1 MNGLDAEI
9 KKYVKRVR
17 RRLSEKA
24 VLQMLLFGML
34 AGFGAAVVISLISLF
49 VPWYFAV
56 QYALIAVAAGVVAGM
71 VLGILKRPDMKQ
83 AALRLDA
90 QGFQERLITS

>member
-34 AGFGAAVVISLISLF
+34 AGFGAAVVISLISLCTDRSGGRSRGR
-49 VPWYFAV
+49 YGSR
-56 QYALIAVAAGVVAGM
+56 YSETAGYEAGGFE
-71 VLGILKRPDMKQ
+71 VGCTGISGTFDHIL
-83 AALRLDA
+83 
-90 QGFQERLITS
+90 

>member
-49 VPWYFAV
+49 VPC
-56 QYALIAVAAGVVAGM
+56 
-71 VLGILKRPDMKQ
+71 
-83 AALRLDA
+83 
-90 QGFQERLITS
+90 

>member
-34 AGFGAAVVISLISLF
+34 AGFGAAVVISLSVLN
-49 VPWYFAV
+49 PD
-56 QYALIAVAAGVVAGM
+56 LIQKM
-71 VLGILKRPDMKQ
+71 PRI
-83 AALRLDA
+83 
-90 QGFQERLITS
+90 